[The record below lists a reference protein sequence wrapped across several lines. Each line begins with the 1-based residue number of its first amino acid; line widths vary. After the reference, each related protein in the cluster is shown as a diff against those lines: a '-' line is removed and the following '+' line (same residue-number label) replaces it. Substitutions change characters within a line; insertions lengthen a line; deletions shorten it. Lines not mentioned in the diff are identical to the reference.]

1 MDKKN
6 MVDQLSQEARLT
18 SKYGDKP
25 GDPRWIK
32 IWARDGFHCA
42 YCGENLLQDVIRMTS
57 AQLDHIL
64 PKSKYKDYM
73 NEDANLVLSCYCC
86 NQIKR
91 AFDPLKELPEQLKMN
106 LSPATFNTYKDEL
119 LSVCRNYIIPQLN
132 KKKAILD
139 KSNEIIGRFDKQ
151 FHP

>member
-32 IWARDGFHCA
+32 IWVRDRFCCV
-42 YCGENLLQDVIRMTS
+42 YCGENLLLDVIHMTS
-57 AQLDHIL
+57 AQLDHIV
-64 PKSKYKDYM
+64 PKSRYKDYT
-73 NEDANLVLSCYCC
+73 NEDSNLVLSCYCC

-91 AFDPLKELPEQLKMN
+91 AFDPLKELPEQVKMN
-106 LSPATFNTYKDEL
+106 LSPETFDKYRDEL
-119 LSVCRNYIIPQLN
+119 LSVCRNYIIPRLN
-132 KKKAILD
+132 KKKTILH
-139 KSNEIIGRFDKQ
+139 KSNEIIGGIDK
-151 FHP
+151 

>member
-91 AFDPLKELPEQLKMN
+91 AFDPLEKRPELEMN

-119 LSVCRNYIIPQLN
+119 LSVCRNYIIPKLN
-132 KKKAILD
+132 MKKAILD
-139 KSNEIIGRFDKQ
+139 KSNEIIGRINKQ
-151 FHP
+151 DHHP